1 MSKSEQPGTKPSL
14 EPTVR
19 AAGWVGRMIRP
30 LLVACLAGTALAA
43 SGQDLPE
50 GNTKVVTKSRLG
62 VWMLREDPAH
72 PRLNCS
78 LKFISSSKNPPG
90 FTLLGPTKN
99 SPHAVILFSGTDIP
113 VSSTVQD
120 VQVELVQQDLQ
131 PTRLRAKQFPRQA
144 GSADGVLAIGV
155 GDIRQ
160 TLKSMRDSEN
170 NMQLRMESTSVFS
183 LDYDGLA
190 LARDAMLGCVEGRQF
205 AGQTLKQA
213 TAELRPLGTSV
224 IKGQA
229 YFKGALL
236 ASRKYPPNGSQAV
249 GLIWMTDEFK
259 VWYEQ
264 VKRDQK
270 MPKHIPQAILKHFM
284 RTKILDDQGSFM
296 FTNMPPGEYLL
307 ITDFS
312 YERTRSQVEV
322 IGRTDVY
329 TAGGRHIGSNDQI
342 TVNTYAFQQG
352 VTFEKRVVVPA
363 DGQTIEV
370 TLDKSCLFGC

>member
-1 MSKSEQPGTKPSL
+1 MSKPEQHRTRPPLGR
-14 EPTVR
+14 TVR
-19 AAGWVGRMIRP
+19 IACWAGRMIRS
-30 LLVACLAGTALAA
+30 LLVVCLAGTALAA
-43 SGQDLPE
+43 SGQELPE
-50 GNTKVVTKSRLG
+50 GHTKVVTKSRLG
-62 VWMLREDPAH
+62 AWMLREDPAH
-72 PRLNCS
+72 PRMNCS
-78 LKFISSSKNPPG
+78 VKFISSSKNPPG
-90 FTLLGPTKN
+90 LTILGPTKN
-99 SPHAVILFSGTDIP
+99 SPHAVILFSGADIP
-113 VSSTVQD
+113 VSSSMQD
-120 VQVELVQQDLQ
+120 VQVELVQQDLP

-144 GSADGVLAIGV
+144 GSPDGVLAIGV

-160 TLKSMRDSEN
+160 TLKSMRDRES
-170 NMQLRMESTSVFS
+170 NMQLRMERTSVFS

-205 AGQTLKQA
+205 AGQTLKAA

-236 ASRKYPPNGSQAV
+236 AAKKYPPKGSETV

-270 MPKHIPQAILKHFM
+270 MPKHIPQTILKHFM
-284 RTKILDDQGSFM
+284 RTKILDDKGSFM

-312 YERTRSQVEV
+312 YERTRNQVEV

-329 TAGGRHIGSNDQI
+329 TAGGHHIGSNDRI

-352 VTFEKRVVVPA
+352 VTFEKRVVVSA
-363 DGQTIEV
+363 DGETIEV